1 MFANRSLRF
10 RLLVGSIITL
20 VLVSVLG
27 IVCITSINSL
37 NEANGWVDH
46 THTVIA
52 EAKAIEASAV
62 DMETG
67 MRGYLLAGLEEFLDP
82 YNNGKKGFYQ
92 KIASL
97 KETVND
103 NPAQV
108 QLLGEI
114 ESTIDEWQDKVTEG
128 NIELR
133 RSIGDAKTMNDMADE
148 VGEARGKV
156 FFDKFRGQIA
166 TFVGREQK
174 LLDKRRESFS
184 KGGTANLEAVNWVIH
199 TYEVIADA
207 NELLSHAV
215 DMETGMRGFLL
226 AGKDEFLDP
235 YNQGG
240 KKFFESSAK
249 LKETVNDNPAQVQL
263 LREIETTIS
272 DWRAEIV
279 EPIIALR
286 RDIGD
291 ADNMDD
297 MADLIGE
304 AKGKVYFDKFRGQIA
319 TFAGREQAL
328 MDERKA
334 EAEATASNTNK
345 IIVVSVVV
353 IILMSLGITL
363 LFTRS
368 VVNQIKSSIASL
380 TRSGDQVS
388 TASEQIASSSQTLA
402 SGTAEQA
409 SSLEE
414 TSASLEEMAGMT
426 RQNSDNAKQ
435 ANTLSSDASSG
446 AEKGMAA
453 MQKMSEAMLGIKK
466 SSDETA
472 KIIKV
477 IDEIAFQTNLLA
489 LNAAV
494 EAARAGEAGKGFAV
508 VAEEVRNL
516 AMRSSEAAKDTGG
529 LIEESQKSADDG
541 VRSSEELLTVF
552 KEVSEGINKVTNL
565 VSEVA
570 AASEEQTKGVE
581 ELNTAASQMDQIT
594 QQNAANAEE
603 TSGASEE
610 LAALSQELQQAVRD
624 LVKVVDGAGSQEL
637 QGSFDY
643 DTRHTSK
650 YQDKPVTGVTP
661 GLKGRINKLV
671 AKKARKANQ
680 ATIVTATAEPN
691 GGHAGAELQA
701 DGNRLEKGFPLNEEE
716 NEPALKEF

>member
-1 MFANRSLRF
+1 MKFNSLKTKPKI
-10 RLLVGSIITL
+10 LLGICSPM
-20 VLVSVLG
+20 VLLLILGGVSVYSIDS
-27 IVCITSINSL
+27 IVETNKS
-37 NEANGWVDH
+37 VDH
-46 THTVIA
+46 TYEVLEVEEEILA
-52 EAKAIEASAV
+52 AAV

-67 MRGYLLAGLEEFLDP
+67 MRGYLLAG
-82 YNNGKKGFYQ
+82 Q
-92 KIASL
+92 
-97 KETVND
+97 
-103 NPAQV
+103 
-108 QLLGEI
+108 
-114 ESTIDEWQDKVTEG
+114 
-128 NIELR
+128 
-133 RSIGDAKTMNDMADE
+133 
-148 VGEARGKV
+148 
-156 FFDKFRGQIA
+156 
-166 TFVGREQK
+166 
-174 LLDKRRESFS
+174 
-184 KGGTANLEAVNWVIH
+184 
-199 TYEVIADA
+199 
-207 NELLSHAV
+207 
-215 DMETGMRGFLL
+215 
-226 AGKDEFLDP
+226 DEFLAP
-235 YNQGG
+235 YEAGSKNFG
-240 KKFFESSAK
+240 ELSASLQK
-249 LKETVNDNPAQVQL
+249 TVDDNPAQVQL

-272 DWRAEIV
+272 DWRKEIV

-328 MDERKA
+328 MDTRKA

-435 ANTLSSDASSG
+435 ANSLSGDASSG

-453 MQKMSEAMLGIKK
+453 MQKMSEAMIGIKK

-581 ELNTAASQMDQIT
+581 ELNTAAGQMDQIT

-603 TSGASEE
+603 SSGASEE
-610 LAALSQELQQAVRD
+610 LAGLAQELQNAVRD

-637 QGSFDY
+637 RGTFDY
-643 DTRHTSK
+643 DTRHTSTHK
-650 YQDKPVTGVTP
+650 AEAATGATP
-661 GLKGRINKLV
+661 GLKGRISKLV
-671 AKKARKANQ
+671 AKKARTVNA
-680 ATIVTATAEPN
+680 ATIAAAATGPN
-691 GGHAGAELQA
+691 GGQAGAELQA
-701 DGNRLEKGFPLNEEE
+701 DGNRLEQEFPLNETE